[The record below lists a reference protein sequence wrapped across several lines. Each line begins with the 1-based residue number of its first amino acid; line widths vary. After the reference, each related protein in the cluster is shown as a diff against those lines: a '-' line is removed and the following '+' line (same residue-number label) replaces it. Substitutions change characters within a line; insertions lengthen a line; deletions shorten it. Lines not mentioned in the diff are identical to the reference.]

1 MRFRKV
7 IRMRYIETLKDGDRV
22 SEIFLVK
29 NKTLAMT
36 KTGKEY
42 ENVILQ
48 DKTGA
53 LDGKIW
59 DPTSGG
65 IGDYDVLDYVDVYGL
80 VTSFNGTL
88 QLKIER
94 LRKVSEDEYNPS
106 DYLPVSRFDIEDMY
120 HEFLGYI
127 IKIENSFIKKLLE
140 SFFVE
145 DEDIIKKF
153 KSVSAA
159 KSVHHGFVGG
169 LLEHSL
175 SVTRLAEKYADTYE
189 ILNKDLLV
197 ATAMLH
203 DIGKVKEFSPFPE
216 NDYTDDGNLL
226 GHIVIGSEM
235 VGEKIKLIDNFPG
248 KLASEVKHCILSHH
262 GELEFGSPK
271 KPALAEA
278 VALSM
283 ADNFDAKME
292 TMRELLES
300 KDETQEWMGYS
311 RWFESNI
318 KRTSI

>member
-1 MRFRKV
+1 MK
-7 IRMRYIETLKDGDRV
+7 YIETLKDGDRV
-22 SEIFLVK
+22 SEIFMVK

-42 ENVILQ
+42 ENVMLQ

-59 DPTSGG
+59 DPTSAG
-65 IGDYDVLDYVDVYGL
+65 IGDFDVLDYVDVYGI
-80 VTSFNGTL
+80 VTNFNGTL

-94 LRKVSEDEYNPS
+94 LRRASEGEYDPS
-106 DYLPVSRFDIEDMY
+106 DYLPVSRYNIDEMY
-120 HEFLGYI
+120 SEFLGYMNNI
-127 IKIENSFIKKLLE
+127 EDLYIKQLLE

-145 DEDIIKKF
+145 DEEIMKKF
-153 KSVSAA
+153 KCVSAA
-159 KSVHHGFVGG
+159 KTIHHGFVGG

-175 SVTRLAEKYADTYE
+175 GVTKLAASYADTYE
-189 ILNKDLLV
+189 VLNRDLLV
-197 ATAMLH
+197 STAMLH

-216 NDYTDDGNLL
+216 NDYTEDGNLI

-235 VGEKIKLIDNFPG
+235 ISEKIQHISGFPVT
-248 KLASEVKHCILSHH
+248 LANEIKHCILSHH
-262 GELEFGSPK
+262 GELEYGSPK

-283 ADNFDAKME
+283 ADNLDAKME
-292 TMRELLES
+292 TIRELFES
-300 KDETQEWMGYS
+300 KDSTQEWMGYN
-311 RWFESNI
+311 RLFETNL

>member
-1 MRFRKV
+1 
-7 IRMRYIETLKDGDRV
+7 MRYIETLKDGDRV
-22 SEIFLVK
+22 SDIFLVK

-42 ENVILQ
+42 ENLILQ
-48 DKTGA
+48 DKTGS
-53 LDGKIW
+53 LEGKIW

-94 LRKVSEDEYNPS
+94 LRKVSEGEYDPS
-106 DYLPVSRFDIEDMY
+106 DYLPISKFDIQEMY
-120 HEFLGYI
+120 SEFLGYI
-127 IKIENSFIKKLLE
+127 DRIENLYIKKLLE

-145 DEDIIKKF
+145 DEEIIKKF
-153 KSVSAA
+153 KSISAA
-159 KSVHHGFVGG
+159 KSIHHGFVGG

-175 SVTRLAEKYADTYE
+175 GVTRLAGIFADTYE
-189 ILNKDLLV
+189 MLNKDLLV

-203 DIGKVKEFSPFPE
+203 DIGKIKEFSPFPE
-216 NDYTDDGNLL
+216 NDYTDDGNLI

-235 VGEKIKLIDNFPG
+235 VGEKIKNISDFPE
-248 KLASEVKHCILSHH
+248 KLSSQIKHCIISHH
-262 GELEFGSPK
+262 GELAYGSPK

-283 ADNFDAKME
+283 ADNLDAKME
-292 TMRELLES
+292 TIKELFES
-300 KDETQEWMGYS
+300 KDNAQEWMGYN
-311 RWFESNI
+311 RLFESNM
-318 KRTSI
+318 KRTTI

>member
-1 MRFRKV
+1 
-7 IRMRYIETLKDGDRV
+7 MRYIETLKDGDRV
-22 SEIFLVK
+22 SDILLVK
-29 NKTLAMT
+29 NKTFAMT

-42 ENVILQ
+42 ENLILQ

-53 LDGKIW
+53 LEGKIW

-94 LRKVSEDEYNPS
+94 LRKVSEGEYDPS
-106 DYLPVSRFDIEDMY
+106 DYLPVSRFDIGEMY
-120 HEFLGYI
+120 IEFLGYI
-127 IKIENSFIKKLLE
+127 DRIENLFIKKLLE

-145 DEDIIKKF
+145 DEEIIKKF
-153 KSVSAA
+153 KSISAA
-159 KSVHHGFVGG
+159 KSIHHGFVGG

-175 SVTRLAEKYADTYE
+175 GVTRLAGIYADTYE
-189 ILNKDLLV
+189 MLNKDLLV

-203 DIGKVKEFSPFPE
+203 DIGKIKEFSSFPE
-216 NDYTDDGNLL
+216 NDYTDDGNLI

-235 VGEKIKLIDNFPG
+235 VGEKIKDINNFPE
-248 KLASEVKHCILSHH
+248 KLSSQIKHCILSHH
-262 GELEFGSPK
+262 GELAYGSPK

-283 ADNFDAKME
+283 ADNLDAKME
-292 TMRELLES
+292 TIKELFES
-300 KDETQEWMGYS
+300 KDNTKEWMGYN
-311 RWFESNI
+311 RLFESNM
-318 KRTSI
+318 KRTTI

>member
-1 MRFRKV
+1 
-7 IRMRYIETLKDGDRV
+7 MRYIETLKDGDRV

-59 DPTSGG
+59 DPSSGG

-94 LRKVSEDEYNPS
+94 LRKVSEGEYDPS
-106 DYLPVSRFDIEDMY
+106 DYLPVSRFNIEEMY
-120 HEFLGYI
+120 AEFLSYI
-127 IKIENSFIKKLLE
+127 GKIENLFIKQLLE
-140 SFFVE
+140 SFFIE

-159 KSVHHGFVGG
+159 KSIHHGFVGG

-175 SVTRLAEKYADTYE
+175 SVTRLAEIYANTYGM
-189 ILNKDLLV
+189 LNKDLMI

-216 NDYTDDGNLL
+216 NDYTEAGNLI
-226 GHIVIGSEM
+226 GHIVIGSEL
-235 VGEKIKLIDNFPG
+235 VGEKVKTIHDFPD
-248 KLASEVKHCILSHH
+248 KLASEIKHCILSHH
-262 GELEFGSPK
+262 GELEYGSPK
-271 KPALAEA
+271 KPAMAEA

-283 ADNFDAKME
+283 ADNLDAKME
-292 TMRELLES
+292 TIRELFES
-300 KDETQEWMGYS
+300 KEESQEWLGYN
-311 RWFESNI
+311 RLFESNI